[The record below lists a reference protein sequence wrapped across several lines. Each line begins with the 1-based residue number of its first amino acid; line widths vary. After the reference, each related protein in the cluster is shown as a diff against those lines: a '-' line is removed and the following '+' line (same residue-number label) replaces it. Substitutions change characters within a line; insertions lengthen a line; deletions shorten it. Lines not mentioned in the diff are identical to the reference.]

1 MDRSSKKLPSIKKD
15 YLHEI
20 IIEKENK
27 ENIKKVNSSKI
38 LINEKNYVKSSEKK
52 WKKMVNQDKNSDLVD
67 IVDNIN
73 NAKNKINLLEL
84 KARQSE
90 QLLNVQEPT
99 SNDVE
104 LNKKVSNLIIDS
116 IEAKLSLLNQMK

>member
-1 MDRSSKKLPSIKKD
+1 M
-15 YLHEI
+15 
-20 IIEKENK
+20 
-27 ENIKKVNSSKI
+27 NSSKI